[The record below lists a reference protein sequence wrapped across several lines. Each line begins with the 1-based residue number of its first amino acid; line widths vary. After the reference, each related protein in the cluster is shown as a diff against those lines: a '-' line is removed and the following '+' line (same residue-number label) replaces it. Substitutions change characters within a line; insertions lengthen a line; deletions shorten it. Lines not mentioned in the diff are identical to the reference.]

1 MIMEKS
7 INIVWV
13 GCHEEGVSAFQ
24 SLLKIGCNITRF
36 ITLNDESFSKRSGSS
51 REYIDYCNEYKVP
64 ISLISTIKNDEAYDI
79 IKESKPD
86 LMVVLGWSEILPE
99 RLLDIPTIGTVGA
112 HAAFLPHGR
121 GSAPVN
127 WAIIKGEE
135 SGGNSLMW
143 LDKEVDKGNI
153 IDQIAFDITPYDTC
167 KTVYDKVAETNQV
180 MLLRL
185 IDRLS
190 NGLPTVMDKKNVTDE
205 ELLPRRR
212 PKDGLLDWNQT
223 SRKIYDF
230 IRALARPYPGAFSF
244 TGGKKYKIWSASL
257 LPSNRVEGECGT
269 FIGPV
274 ICPEEEA
281 CGLLVACATGSVI
294 LHELEDEDG
303 NVFKGKSLIELKI
316 NGRFS
321 NE

>member
-1 MIMEKS
+1 MKKDIR
-7 INIVWV
+7 ILWV
-13 GCHEEGVSAFQ
+13 GCHEEGVAAFKT
-24 SLLKIGCNITRF
+24 LLETGCQISRF
-36 ITLNDESFSKRSGSS
+36 VTLNDESFNKRSGSS
-51 REYIDYCNEYKVP
+51 REYIDYCNEYKIP
-64 ISLISTIKNDEAYDI
+64 ISLISTIKNDEAYEI

-99 RLLDIPTIGTVGA
+99 RLLEIPTVGTVGA

-135 SGGNSLMW
+135 TGGNSLMW

-167 KTVYDKVAETNQV
+167 KTVYDKVSVTNQV

-190 NGLPTVMDKKNVTDE
+190 NGLPTVMDKQNVTNE
-205 ELLPRRR
+205 QLLPRRR
-212 PKDGLLDWNQT
+212 PKDGLLDWKQPA
-223 SRKIYDF
+223 RKIYDF
-230 IRALARPYPGAFSF
+230 VRALARPYPGAFSYID
-244 TGGKKYKIWSASL
+244 GKRYIIWSASL
-257 LPSNRVEGECGT
+257 LPSSKVEAESGT
-269 FIGPV
+269 IIGPV
-274 ICPEEEA
+274 ISPDA
-281 CGLLVACATGSVI
+281 GSCGWVVACATGAVI

-303 NVFKGKSLIELKI
+303 NVYKGKSLIDLNLVGI
-316 NGRFS
+316 YS